1 MIIEMNDVSSFFF
14 YMWNAWNEQECE
26 KVFKTASCGW
36 KHFWDKWCGI
46 CNAHGVW
53 GAAERLYAELSE
65 TNRDL
70 LVKRACLVYN
80 RSHRREGELKN
91 IRDLKEGDYFRL
103 RVDGKVY
110 VRGEYDRSTK
120 RYSYYDFD
128 DMCNEHFAKATRKV
142 ITDFEF

>member
-1 MIIEMNDVSSFFF
+1 M
-14 YMWNAWNEQECE
+14 
-26 KVFKTASCGW
+26 
-36 KHFWDKWCGI
+36 
-46 CNAHGVW
+46 
-53 GAAERLYAELSE
+53 
-65 TNRDL
+65 
-70 LVKRACLVYN
+70 KRACLVYD

-120 RYSYYDFD
+120 RYFYYDFD